1 MFSLISKR
9 TLAMLLGAL
18 IASRIGDAKF
28 EPCPIKKKTGI
39 VFYLGPAD
47 GIDGGIAV
55 YTLATRRLRQDR
67 TWRLL

>member
-1 MFSLISKR
+1 
-9 TLAMLLGAL
+9 MLLGAL

-47 GIDGGIAV
+47 GTDGGIAV
-55 YTLATRRLRQDR
+55 YTLATRRLCQDR